1 VTRSEANLERRC
13 GGSLGGSVAVLLNVP
28 TDYVLLGAGVL
39 LTITASMRATRLA
52 GATHWTADEHVR
64 RRSRQEG
71 FGVLTTIDVRDK
83 LKQKLDV
90 DFRRY
95 VILGACTGPCLGS
108 CATPL
113 ASPRLRAKQ
122 VIACGTHCHRW
133 NRG

>member
-71 FGVLTTIDVRDK
+71 FGVLRHA
-83 LKQKLDV
+83 LSSLE
-90 DFRRY
+90 
-95 VILGACTGPCLGS
+95 
-108 CATPL
+108 
-113 ASPRLRAKQ
+113 PRLMLCSQRTRCTQKE
-122 VIACGTHCHRW
+122 
-133 NRG
+133 NE